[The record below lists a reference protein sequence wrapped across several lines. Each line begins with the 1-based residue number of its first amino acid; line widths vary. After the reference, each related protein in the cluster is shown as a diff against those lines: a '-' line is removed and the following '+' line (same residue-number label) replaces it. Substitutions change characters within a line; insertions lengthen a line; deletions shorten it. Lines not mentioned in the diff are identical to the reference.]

1 MTIYP
6 YRIHEMLSL
15 YNGQRA
21 SNAKAPEE
29 EPGQNESQ
37 DIVEISAEAKKRQI
51 MEQARLDVLDR
62 IRSAK

>member
-15 YNGQRA
+15 YNGQRT
-21 SNAKAPEE
+21 SNAKASDE
-29 EPGQNESQ
+29 EPGHGESQ
-37 DIVEISAEAKKRQI
+37 DIVDISAEAKKRQI